1 MAKICS
7 FCGKKAS
14 LGLSFRPFR
23 GGGYCCSNCCAGVQ
37 VLFKNF
43 SQWSIDEFQDYLAY
57 RNAYEEQFVS
67 IFRPDLNFGAML
79 VDPEHGLFALLD
91 SWSYELSPK
100 PYSHQIFEM
109 AAVKSYSINDKVD
122 EEWED
127 GLFGP
132 SLKRYHTFSLNF
144 EMVRPRIAYNG
155 FQLIYRA
162 QDHQVPTILD
172 IIEKQFARRNPN
184 LLSSN
189 PQTQQ
194 RMLQERQQQALQQE
208 MEVRTARDY
217 RMFLGIPENEQL
229 TPALLQNYK
238 NRKISALLNTTNDF
252 SAMDRVEA
260 AAGFL
265 MNYYHLS

>member
-1 MAKICS
+1 MAKVCS
-7 FCGKKAS
+7 FCGKKAT
-14 LGLSFRPFR
+14 LGLSYHAFR
-23 GGGYCCSNCCAGVQ
+23 GGGYCCNNCCAGVH
-37 VLFKNF
+37 VLFKQL
-43 SQWSIDEFQDYLAY
+43 SQWSVDEFQDYLAY
-57 RNAYEEQFVS
+57 RNAYEQQFVS
-67 IFRPDLNFGAML
+67 IFKPLINYGAML

-91 SWSYELSPK
+91 RWSYELLPN
-100 PYSHQIFEM
+100 PYSQQIFEIS
-109 AAVKSYSINDKVD
+109 AVKSYSITNKVD
-122 EEWED
+122 EEWVE
-127 GLFGP
+127 GVFG
-132 SLKRYHTFSLNF
+132 STLRSYYTIYINI
-144 EMVRPRIAYNG
+144 EMARPRIAYNG

-162 QDHQVPTILD
+162 QEHELPSLKL
-172 IIEKQFARRNPN
+172 IEQQFASWNPN
-184 LLSSN
+184 LLSSD
-189 PQTQQ
+189 PLDQQ

-229 TPALLQNYK
+229 MPALLQNYK